1 MDVEKFSCKKCSFVS
16 ERLEELNRHIESNH
30 SNHDPSDKKQEPNS
44 LTGLYT
50 EDAFHQTLDALES
63 GNPPVKVKFVLA
75 AVISEAPKTK
85 RGRKK
90 AGKDSIGFSIVDMRK
105 FPSWQST
112 LSSED
117 HLDNLHYRQTTGQ
130 KLYTTYK
137 LNEMFIFSTK
147 NFVFCFDAIKE
158 IRNNLWIILYHI
170 FENWKSPRDLREI
183 VWCEMKLW
191 NFALLFLCRWE

>member
-50 EDAFHQTLDALES
+50 EEAFHQTLDALDALES

-105 FPSWQST
+105 FPS
-112 LSSED
+112 
-117 HLDNLHYRQTTGQ
+117 
-130 KLYTTYK
+130 
-137 LNEMFIFSTK
+137 
-147 NFVFCFDAIKE
+147 
-158 IRNNLWIILYHI
+158 
-170 FENWKSPRDLREI
+170 
-183 VWCEMKLW
+183 
-191 NFALLFLCRWE
+191 

>member
-1 MDVEKFSCKKCSFVS
+1 MNTIPLRHSSDNLGAYGPWKEFLILQYKLYQPTFISFDLNFKEMDVEKFSCKTCSFVS
-16 ERLEELNRHIESNH
+16 ERLEELNCHIESNH
-30 SNHDPSDKKQEPNS
+30 SNHDPSEKKQEPNS

-50 EDAFHQTLDALES
+50 EVAFHQTLDALES
-63 GNPPVKVKFVLA
+63 RNPPVKVKFVLA

-112 LSSED
+112 LSSD
-117 HLDNLHYRQTTGQ
+117 DQLDNVHYRQTSGQ

-147 NFVFCFDAIKE
+147 ILSFV
-158 IRNNLWIILYHI
+158 L
-170 FENWKSPRDLREI
+170 
-183 VWCEMKLW
+183 MQ
-191 NFALLFLCRWE
+191 

>member
-50 EDAFHQTLDALES
+50 EEAFHQNLDALES
-63 GNPPVKVKFVLA
+63 RNPPVKVKFVLA
-75 AVISEAPKTK
+75 VVISEAPKTK

-105 FPSWQST
+105 FPS
-112 LSSED
+112 
-117 HLDNLHYRQTTGQ
+117 
-130 KLYTTYK
+130 
-137 LNEMFIFSTK
+137 
-147 NFVFCFDAIKE
+147 
-158 IRNNLWIILYHI
+158 
-170 FENWKSPRDLREI
+170 
-183 VWCEMKLW
+183 
-191 NFALLFLCRWE
+191 